1 MCFTQLNNLAFAS
14 GTAPSSDIWRWGE
27 NCWKAGSEG
36 SEVGPLVPGWY
47 NRLVFA
53 PLSPI
58 LYYNSASQ
66 PELITVSF
74 SWNEISKFKKIQ
86 NLRKQLR
93 LLPLIFWKYVF
104 RLLRLLCI
112 SLEGRIDLRTD
123 LRRLSVHSI
132 SPRVRRLSWRDWA
145 RGSREDVVS
154 ERSCRLSR
162 PRRVGA
168 TSGVAGSEHGPGP
181 PSRRRGGGGGD
192 ARLGHGV
199 VLGRDWR
206 PEERSLIDNK
216 KQQNQRI

>member
-1 MCFTQLNNLAFAS
+1 MKFQNSRKFRIWGNNYDYCLSYSENTFSDCWNGIAAIAPAMHLTGGES
-14 GTAPSSDIWRWGE
+14 DLGT
-27 NCWKAGSEG
+27 N
-36 SEVGPLVPGWY
+36 
-47 NRLVFA
+47 
-53 PLSPI
+53 
-58 LYYNSASQ
+58 
-66 PELITVSF
+66 
-74 SWNEISKFKKIQ
+74 
-86 NLRKQLR
+86 
-93 LLPLIFWKYVF
+93 
-104 RLLRLLCI
+104 
-112 SLEGRIDLRTD
+112 
-123 LRRLSVHSI
+123 LRRLPVHSI

-216 KQQNQRI
+216 KQQNQRICRRSEATFCFLQPSIIKLLKFSPDAKK